1 MPTWCWIRILIL
13 GAAGTVEK
21 PVETVENA
29 KRPRM
34 NPEAGAPISGTG
46 TENRRTGRP
55 RSGPGSKCMR
65 REGTKMEIMLKIAGA
80 RLAAD
85 VAADILG
92 LLILAVGL
100 LLVLIVML
108 WPRK

>member
-13 GAAGTVEK
+13 GEAGTVEK

-29 KRPRM
+29 KRPRV

-55 RSGPGSKCMR
+55 RSGPGSMCMQ
-65 REGTKMEIMLKIAGA
+65 REGAGMEMILKYAVA
-80 RLAAD
+80 RLGAEFLEG
-85 VAADILG
+85 VAA
-92 LLILAVGL
+92 L
-100 LLVLIVML
+100 LLWLLMIIVVL
-108 WPRK
+108 WNRRK

>member
-29 KRPRM
+29 KRPRV

-46 TENRRTGRP
+46 TGNRRTGRP
-55 RSGPGSKCMR
+55 RSGPGSMCMQ
-65 REGTKMEIMLKIAGA
+65 REGAGMEIMLKIAGA
-80 RLAAD
+80 RLAAGIAED
-85 VAADILG
+85 IAGLLVVILG
-92 LLILAVGL
+92 LILIALR
-100 LLVLIVML
+100 M
-108 WPRK
+108 RRR

>member
-34 NPEAGAPISGTG
+34 KPEAGAPISGTG

-55 RSGPGSKCMR
+55 RSGPGSMCTR
-65 REGTKMEIMLKIAGA
+65 REEKRMEMILKLAGA
-80 RLAAD
+80 RLAAGIAED
-85 VAADILG
+85 IAGLLVVILG
-92 LLILAVGL
+92 LI
-100 LLVLIVML
+100 LIVL
-108 WPRK
+108 RRRR

>member
-29 KRPRM
+29 KRPRV
-34 NPEAGAPISGTG
+34 NPEVSAPISGTG

-55 RSGPGSKCMR
+55 RSGPGSMCTL
-65 REGTKMEIMLKIAGA
+65 REEERMEMILKIAGA
-80 RLAAD
+80 RLAAGIAED
-85 VAADILG
+85 IAGLLVVILG
-92 LLILAVGL
+92 LILIAL
-100 LLVLIVML
+100 
-108 WPRK
+108 RRRR

>member
-13 GAAGTVEK
+13 GEAGTVEK

-29 KRPRM
+29 KRPRV

-55 RSGPGSKCMR
+55 RSGPGSMCMQ

-80 RLAAD
+80 RLAAGIAED
-85 VAADILG
+85 IAGLLVVILG
-92 LLILAVGL
+92 LILIAL
-100 LLVLIVML
+100 
-108 WPRK
+108 RRRR

>member
-29 KRPRM
+29 KRPRA

-55 RSGPGSKCMR
+55 RSGLGSMCMQ
-65 REGTKMEIMLKIAGA
+65 REGTQMEIMLKLAGA
-80 RLAAD
+80 RLAAGIAED
-85 VAADILG
+85 IAGLLVVILG
-92 LLILAVGL
+92 LILIAL
-100 LLVLIVML
+100 
-108 WPRK
+108 RRRR

>member
-13 GAAGTVEK
+13 GAAGAVEK

-29 KRPRM
+29 KRPRV

-55 RSGPGSKCMR
+55 RSGPGSKCMQ
-65 REGTKMEIMLKIAGA
+65 REGTQMEIMLKIAGA
-80 RLAAD
+80 RLAAGIAED
-85 VAADILG
+85 IAGLLVVILG
-92 LLILAVGL
+92 LILIALR
-100 LLVLIVML
+100 M
-108 WPRK
+108 RRR

>member
-29 KRPRM
+29 KRPRV

-55 RSGPGSKCMR
+55 RSGPGSMCMQ
-65 REGTKMEIMLKIAGA
+65 REGTQMEIMLKLAGA
-80 RLAAD
+80 RLAAGIAED
-85 VAADILG
+85 IAGLLVVILG
-92 LLILAVGL
+92 LILIALR
-100 LLVLIVML
+100 M
-108 WPRK
+108 RRR

>member
-13 GAAGTVEK
+13 GEAGTVEK

-29 KRPRM
+29 KRPRA

-55 RSGPGSKCMR
+55 RSGPGSMCMQ
-65 REGTKMEIMLKIAGA
+65 REGTQMEIMLKIAGA
-80 RLAAD
+80 RLAAGIAED
-85 VAADILG
+85 IAGLLVVILG
-92 LLILAVGL
+92 LILIAL
-100 LLVLIVML
+100 
-108 WPRK
+108 RRRR